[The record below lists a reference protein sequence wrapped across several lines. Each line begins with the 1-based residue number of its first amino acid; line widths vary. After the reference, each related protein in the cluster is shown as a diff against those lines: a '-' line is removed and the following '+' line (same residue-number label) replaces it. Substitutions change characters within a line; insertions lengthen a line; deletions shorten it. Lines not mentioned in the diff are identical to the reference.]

1 MKTLSK
7 EKVVTKKE
15 TINNKPE
22 GLPKITLGI
31 GRNLAFISDNLFE
44 ESLRR

>member
-7 EKVVTKKE
+7 EKAVTNKV
-15 TINNKPE
+15 TINKKPE

-44 ESLRR
+44 EDLKR

>member
-15 TINNKPE
+15 TINKKPE

-44 ESLRR
+44 EDLKR